1 MKAIATQLALISLF
15 AFVNSQSI
23 LPHPNVR
30 QLKTALVADDVGTKR
45 EFDRDF
51 MHFGKRSNAFDRSF
65 MNFGKRDS
73 EFSRDFLNFGKR
85 AANIRLLSDA
95 YDDLR
100 QKKDFDRDF
109 MHFGKRADAF
119 ERNFMNFGK
128 RGDAFSRD
136 FLSFGKRYS
145 LFEFDMIITRTVNLF
160 WILYCGALRCLR

>member
-23 LPHPNVR
+23 Y
-30 QLKTALVADDVGTKR
+30 DVGTKR

-136 FLSFGKRYS
+136 FLSFGKR
-145 LFEFDMIITRTVNLF
+145 NLEVMGSS
-160 WILYCGALRCLR
+160 YACGQYFHL